1 MQVATA
7 ILQNC
12 SATDSNEW
20 YCSVPITN
28 RGMTSMEIDV
38 STPALLFPAIS
49 LLLLAYTNRFMGV
62 TQLIRQLRRDLNE
75 ENYTQINRQETNLK
89 LRVKLIIWMQ
99 AVGVISLI
107 FCTLSML
114 SHFFESGTF
123 GYITFGLSLILMI
136 TSLLLSLM
144 EIAISGKALNVEL
157 EGLEKLEK

>member
-1 MQVATA
+1 
-7 ILQNC
+7 
-12 SATDSNEW
+12 
-20 YCSVPITN
+20 
-28 RGMTSMEIDV
+28 MEIDV

-75 ENYTQINRQETNLK
+75 ENYTRINRQETNLK
-89 LRVKLIIWMQ
+89 LRVKLIIGMQ

-114 SHFFESGTF
+114 SHFFAAGTF

-144 EIAISGKALNVEL
+144 EIAISGKALSVEL
-157 EGLEKLEK
+157 EGLEKQKK